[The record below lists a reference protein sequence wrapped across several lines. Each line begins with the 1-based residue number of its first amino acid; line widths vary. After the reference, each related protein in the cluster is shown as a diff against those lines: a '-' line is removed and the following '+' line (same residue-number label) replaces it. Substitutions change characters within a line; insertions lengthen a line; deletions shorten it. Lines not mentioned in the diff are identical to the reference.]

1 MTPHSPDLRFERHR
15 QRTPRAVR
23 AALLG
28 AMAMSVSYATAA
40 WSAPAS
46 GVTASPA
53 AVRAALRSHAMKTL
67 DGRDFS
73 FAQLEGQVVVVN
85 FWASWCAPCRR
96 ELPRLDA
103 LHREMSAQGAS
114 VVAVSIDQ
122 SADNARRF
130 AKTGRLSMPVA
141 HDGPSGLARTLD
153 LRHVPA
159 TVVLDRDGRIA
170 WSTGRSDDA
179 ELAKLGAVVRRLA
192 GAVPVAGAE
201 PNGGGR

>member
-1 MTPHSPDLRFERHR
+1 VSETRLTMI
-15 QRTPRAVR
+15 RTLAEPARR
-23 AALLG
+23 AAL
-28 AMAMSVSYATAA
+28 VAA
-40 WSAPAS
+40 LA
-46 GVTASPA
+46 A
-53 AVRAALRSHAMKTL
+53 AVLAAAGPARAGVSAAAFGAAPGTAEAVLGRHSLRLLDGSNTTLAALR
-67 DGRDFS
+67 GRI
-73 FAQLEGQVVVVN
+73 VVVN

-103 LHREMSAQGAS
+103 LHREMSPQGAT

-122 SADNARRF
+122 DADNARRF
-130 AKTGRLSMPVA
+130 ARSGRLSMPVA
-141 HDGPSGLARTLD
+141 HDGPSGLARMLD

-170 WSTGRSDDA
+170 WSTGRSDEA

-192 GAVPVAGAE
+192 GAVPMAGAE

>member
-1 MTPHSPDLRFERHR
+1 MFRSLGDTAR
-15 QRTPRAVR
+15 R
-23 AALLG
+23 AAL
-28 AMAMSVSYATAA
+28 V
-40 WSAPAS
+40 
-46 GVTASPA
+46 
-53 AVRAALRSHAMKTL
+53 AALAALPLAAAGPVAAAASAAAFGATSGAAEAALGRHPLRML
-67 DGRDFS
+67 DGTSTTLAAMR
-73 FAQLEGQVVVVN
+73 GRVVVVN

-114 VVAVSIDQ
+114 VVAVSIDRD
-122 SADNARRF
+122 AGNARRF

-141 HDGPSGLARTLD
+141 HDGPSGLARALD

-192 GAVPVAGAE
+192 GAVPVADAE

>member
-1 MTPHSPDLRFERHR
+1 MSQALGTMI
-15 QRTPRAVR
+15 RTLSGKARRATLV
-23 AALLG
+23 AALAVVPLAG
-28 AMAMSVSYATAA
+28 AAPARADATAA
-40 WSAPAS
+40 AFGAAP
-46 GVTASPA
+46 GA
-53 AVRAALRSHAMKTL
+53 AEAALGRHPLRML
-67 DGRDFS
+67 DGTNTT
-73 FAQLEGQVVVVN
+73 FAAMRGRVVVVN

-201 PNGGGR
+201 PHGGGR